1 MRLLRTTA
9 ILVVPVLLAAAA
21 FAGAQRER
29 PTWRGTI
36 RVSMARLARQAKVTK
51 AQAEKTAL
59 DSVHA
64 ADKKLLRSELAAEN
78 DSLIYEVKISTGGK
92 TVEVLVDAGNGKVLK
107 EGEQG
112 SIQLGLAR
120 MAKVDKATAEKA
132 ALAAV
137 QGADADKSIGESEL
151 EVEHDFLIYEID
163 VKVKNQPGVTEVI
176 VDAGNGK
183 VLATEHE
190 SGEGEG

>member
-1 MRLLRTTA
+1 
-9 ILVVPVLLAAAA
+9 
-21 FAGAQRER
+21 
-29 PTWRGTI
+29 WRGTI

-51 AQAEKTAL
+51 AQAEQTPL
-59 DSVHA
+59 DSVPA

-78 DSLIYEVKISTGGK
+78 DSLIYEGKISAGGK
-92 TVEVLVDAGNGKVLK
+92 TLEVLVGGGNGKVLK

-151 EVEHDFLIYEID
+151 EVEHDYLIYEID

-176 VDAGNGK
+176 VDAGTGK
-183 VLATEHE
+183 
-190 SGEGEG
+190 

>member
-1 MRLLRTTA
+1 MLRAASILTAMGLLTGA
-9 ILVVPVLLAAAA
+9 SAATM
-21 FAGAQRER
+21 QRER

-59 DSVHA
+59 DSVQA

-78 DSLIYEVKISTGGK
+78 DSLIYEVKISTGGN